1 MLGPSA
7 RTECEDRVCAGT
19 ECWDCALRLSDT
31 VTVETEC
38 WAPILRLK
46 CLRLV
51 GAGVSI
57 LAVPSSPSPP
67 PVVQPVRNEQAA
79 RLISQLQVLHTC
91 TCPAP
96 APCSPALRRPEHPA
110 SVGADRPG
118 GHHREGA
125 GGGQEDTGG
134 GHSRGMATADW
145 NCFNLT

>member
-1 MLGPSA
+1 M
-7 RTECEDRVCAGT
+7 CAGT

-79 RLISQLQVLHTC
+79 RLISQLQVLHQCTC
-91 TCPAP
+91 TCT
-96 APCSPALRRPEHPA
+96 CTLHLHLVLQRY
-110 SVGADRPG
+110 G
-118 GHHREGA
+118 GLSIQPVSEQTGLGDTIVRELEGA
-125 GGGQEDTGG
+125 RKILAEAIAEVWRRQTGIV
-134 GHSRGMATADW
+134 
-145 NCFNLT
+145 LT